1 MSHRTAGTAENLG
14 HFALPRGWVIL
25 GLGAVC
31 WLAIAGL
38 VAISSTAFEALLFVL
53 G

>member
-1 MSHRTAGTAENLG
+1 MSHRAAGTAENLS

-25 GLGAVC
+25 GLGAAC

-38 VAISSTAFEALLFVL
+38 VSVSSTAFEALLFVL

>member
-1 MSHRTAGTAENLG
+1 MSHRAAGTAGHLG
-14 HFALPRGWVIL
+14 HFALPRGWIIL
-25 GLGAVC
+25 GLGAAC

-38 VAISSTAFEALLFVL
+38 IAVSSTAFEALLFIL